1 MARDPQLHVVG
12 VSHHTAEVGVREQL
26 ALSAEDMSRRLRA
39 EAAAGRSLV
48 ILSTCN
54 RIEFYWWGG
63 EDQESEFRQFAYDR
77 GVELNPALLYRRDGD
92 AAVRHLFAVA
102 AGLDSQVMGELEVL
116 GQVRRAHQLAAAAGA
131 STWEMDLAFA
141 AAIAAGRRARRD
153 GVLGRHPASVSG
165 TAVQHAARC
174 LGGTLA
180 DASVLVLGAGE
191 VAVGVLRAI
200 ESQGGAARVTLL
212 SRRSE
217 RSRVVAA
224 SVPGARAVCYS
235 WNGLPQEL
243 MQADVIITATGS
255 RTPVVTADG
264 LAHALAGRSSE
275 VGLVVLDLGV
285 PRNVDAAAR
294 DLPGVRLFDLDD
306 LRLQHCPAPGPGSP
320 ALADVT
326 AMLERELDRYGRA
339 LRQRDVSAEL
349 AELHR
354 LGAALARE
362 EAERAIAE
370 LGSVPDDKS
379 DIVRRMAERLT
390 RRLLYP
396 ASRTLRGR

>member
-1 MARDPQLHVVG
+1 MSRSPQLHVVG
-12 VSHHTAEVGVREQL
+12 ISHHTAEVGVRERL
-26 ALSAEDMSRRLRA
+26 ALSVDDMSRLLQGA
-39 EAAAGRSLV
+39 AAAGRSLV

-54 RIEFYWWGG
+54 RLEFYWWGG
-63 EDQESEFRQFAYDR
+63 EDQESEFRQFARDR
-77 GVELNPALLYRRDGD
+77 DVELHPALLYRRDGE

-141 AAIAAGRRARRD
+141 AAIAAGRRVRRE
-153 GVLGRHPASVSG
+153 GVLGRHPASVSS

-200 ESQGGAARVTLL
+200 EAQGGAARVTLQ
-212 SRRSE
+212 SRRGE
-217 RSRVVAA
+217 RSRVAAA
-224 SVPGARAVCYS
+224 SVPGARAECHS
-235 WNGLPQEL
+235 WNEL
-243 MQADVIITATGS
+243 RQALLQADVVITATGS
-255 RTPVVTADG
+255 RTPVVTAAA
-264 LAHALAGRSSE
+264 LAHALAGRTRE
-275 VGLVVLDLGV
+275 AGLAVLDLGV
-285 PRNVDAAAR
+285 PRNVDPAAR

-320 ALADVT
+320 ALAGVT
-326 AMLERELDRYGRA
+326 AILERELDRYGRA
-339 LRQRDVSAEL
+339 LRHRDASAEL

-370 LGSVPDDKS
+370 LGSLPDDKS
-379 DIVRRMAERLT
+379 DVVRRMAERLT

-396 ASRTLRGR
+396 ASRTLRDR